1 MKRLVLVAWC
11 MVMAGSALA
20 QTEFGVLAG
29 PEFSSLTS
37 KVNDAKTTTHMLVGV
52 AAGAYARLPLAG
64 AFFVQPSL
72 LYEGKGGSQQQ
83 SGYKIKTRL
92 NYLTLPID
100 FLYMP
105 VPVGG
110 SSGRWMAGLGPY
122 LAYGLSGKI
131 SGGPSVSE
139 ASGDPF
145 RDGAGAQKRFDAGA
159 DVMVGYAF
167 NTGFSLGL
175 HADLGVL
182 NLAHDGNSQNGL
194 RNTAFK
200 VLLGYRIGTGR

>member
-1 MKRLVLVAWC
+1 MKRLVMVVWCVAL
-11 MVMAGSALA
+11 AGSALA
-20 QTEFGVLAG
+20 QTAFGVLAG

-37 KVNDAKTTTHMLVGV
+37 KMNGAKTTTHMLAGV
-52 AAGAYARLPLAG
+52 AAGAYVRLPLAH
-64 AFFVQPSL
+64 AFSVQPSL

-83 SGYKIKTRL
+83 SGYKVKTRL
-92 NYLTLPID
+92 NYLTLPVD

-105 VPVGG
+105 VSAGP
-110 SSGRWMAGLGPY
+110 SSGQWMVGLGPY

-131 SGGPSVSE
+131 SGGPSLVDV
-139 ASGDPF
+139 SGDPF

-159 DVMVGYAF
+159 DVMAGYSF
-167 NTGFSLGL
+167 DTGFSVSL

-182 NLAHDGNSQNGL
+182 NLAHEGNSQNGL

-200 VLLGYRIGTGR
+200 VLLGYRVGTSR